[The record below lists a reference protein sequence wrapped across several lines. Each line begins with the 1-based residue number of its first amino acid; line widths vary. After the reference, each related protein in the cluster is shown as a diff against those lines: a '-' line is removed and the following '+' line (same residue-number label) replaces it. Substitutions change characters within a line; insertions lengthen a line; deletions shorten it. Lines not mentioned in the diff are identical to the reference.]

1 MTANND
7 FLSRL
12 LEYASAPSAADALRA
27 PALAELRRHGL
38 PDSKKIEAFKYTPI
52 TAYYRSDLLTSDTA
66 AAPRIEFAGGRT
78 PAGVTITQTTA
89 AAIPAESHP
98 LARINASLID
108 SVTVVDVAAGRTV
121 KETLHIDHASSGCNR
136 VIVRMGGKS
145 RMQIVERHARVDRA
159 SNRVIQIS
167 LAADAR
173 LYHQRTE
180 YEPGEQSAWGLL
192 HATLGDGA
200 VYDLDH
206 YLCGSKPR
214 RADIVVDLRGR
225 AASTS
230 LTAGI
235 IASQAHAIDSYV
247 TINHFG
253 RDTRSRQLVH
263 GIATDKGQLTFNG
276 RIEIHPSAGGSD
288 AQLTNRNLL
297 LMPTARINTKPELE
311 IHTRDVAC
319 SHGATVGAL
328 DAGQLFYLRSRGI
341 DEHAARSLL
350 TRAFLSRIVTEAAM
364 QLGVETAMQS
374 ILEL

>member
-1 MTANND
+1 MTASNE

-12 LEYASAPSAADALRA
+12 LEHASAPSAADALRA
-27 PALAELRRHGL
+27 SGLADLRRHGL

-52 TAYYRSDLLTSDTA
+52 TAYFRSDLLNIATSTT
-66 AAPRIEFAGGRT
+66 PRCEFAGGRT
-78 PAGVTITQTTA
+78 PAGVTITQTTTVTMPEEA
-89 AAIPAESHP
+89 HP

-108 SVTVVDVAAGRTV
+108 SVTVIEVAAGCAID
-121 KETLHIDHASSGCNR
+121 ETLNIDHAHPGCNR
-136 VIVRMGGKS
+136 VVIRMGDKS
-145 RMQIVERHARVDRA
+145 RMHIVERHPGVGLA
-159 SNRVIQIS
+159 SNRVMQIS
-167 LAADAR
+167 LATDAH
-173 LYHQRTE
+173 LNHQRTE

-200 VYDLDH
+200 VYELDH

-214 RADIVVDLRGR
+214 RADVVVDLRGR
-225 AASTS
+225 AASTT

-235 IASQAHAIDSYV
+235 IASQTHGLDLYV

-253 RDTRSRQLVH
+253 ADTRSRQLVH

-311 IHTRDVAC
+311 IHTRNVAC

-341 DEHAARSLL
+341 DELAARSLL
-350 TRAFLSRIVTEAAM
+350 TRAFLSRVVTAAAKE
-364 QLGVETAMQS
+364 LGAETALQS
-374 ILEL
+374 ILDL